1 MQYPLHGPSSSRIKK
16 ARQRITGGPVGI
28 TDISLRGWSA
38 LRDARKDATLCPDC
52 QDRMHPL
59 NIEPELYGMGRHT
72 TAHLYAVPGPAAFD
86 AIRNCS
92 HCRRD
97 TDDNCKA
104 WREARESVSVLT
116 QEARR
121 LVKGVDELR
130 DATGGR
136 TANIYQFACGSVPY
150 FAPDAPDFQEAGEL
164 KGDDLTK
171 AVRIL
176 NGSGVQARGRRERG
190 GST

>member
-1 MQYPLHGPSSSRIKK
+1 
-16 ARQRITGGPVGI
+16 
-28 TDISLRGWSA
+28 
-38 LRDARKDATLCPDC
+38 
-52 QDRMHPL
+52 
-59 NIEPELYGMGRHT
+59 MGRHT
-72 TAHLYAVPGPAAFD
+72 TAHLYAVPVLEGFD

-92 HCRRD
+92 YCRRN

-104 WREARESVSVLT
+104 WREARESVAVLT

-121 LVKGVDELR
+121 LAKGVDELR

-136 TANIYQFACGSVPY
+136 SANMYEFACGSVAY

-164 KGDDLTK
+164 RGDDMEK

-176 NGSGVQARGRRERG
+176 ESLP
-190 GST
+190 

>member
-1 MQYPLHGPSSSRIKK
+1 
-16 ARQRITGGPVGI
+16 
-28 TDISLRGWSA
+28 
-38 LRDARKDATLCPDC
+38 
-52 QDRMHPL
+52 
-59 NIEPELYGMGRHT
+59 MGRHT
-72 TAHLYAVPGPAAFD
+72 TAHLYAVPGLVAFD

-136 TANIYQFACGSVPY
+136 TANIYQFACGSVAY

-164 KGDDLTK
+164 KGDDLAK

-176 NGSGVQARGRRERG
+176 ESLR
-190 GST
+190 